1 MSDMKSALRGFR
13 SPIPWMVALNVIGV
27 NLIAPV
33 LPSYAGHF
41 GVGFA
46 AASTL
51 VTVFALARMSFRL
64 TAGTLADRLGSRL
77 ICAIGGTVQAAGAL
91 IASFAP
97 ELGVLLVARGMQ
109 GIGSALFGTSVNRYL
124 LVETDKAELGSAVAG
139 FQGGILIGS
148 TIGPLIGGFVAEQY
162 GIFAPFYV
170 QAVVAATLAGVSIR
184 YIRDTGRRV
193 AAQAAPKRSIRS
205 LLALH
210 GFKVVMLVGFG
221 LFFVRAGAI
230 NVLLPAFADD
240 VLAMSPTRIGA
251 IISLSSVVSLLVMPI
266 AGQLADSHGRIPV
279 ALAGTFGTAAS
290 VGLFGLATSTTGIV
304 AVSAVIGIGIG
315 FASVALPTMIGDL
328 APEGTEGRA
337 SGVYRM
343 ANDMGWVF
351 GPITLGLLADTS
363 RYGLAF
369 LVAGLPLLIGGFA
382 LQRLRP
388 SPS

>member
-124 LVETDKAELGSAVAG
+124 LVETDKAELGSAVG
-139 FQGGILIGS
+139 VPGWDSDRQHDRPPHRRIRGR
-148 TIGPLIGGFVAEQY
+148 
-162 GIFAPFYV
+162 
-170 QAVVAATLAGVSIR
+170 AVRHLRTL
-184 YIRDTGRRV
+184 
-193 AAQAAPKRSIRS
+193 
-205 LLALH
+205 L
-210 GFKVVMLVGFG
+210 
-221 LFFVRAGAI
+221 RAGGGGR
-230 NVLLPAFADD
+230 N
-240 VLAMSPTRIGA
+240 SGWGQY
-251 IISLSSVVSLLVMPI
+251 PI
-266 AGQLADSHGRIPV
+266 HP
-279 ALAGTFGTAAS
+279 
-290 VGLFGLATSTTGIV
+290 
-304 AVSAVIGIGIG
+304 
-315 FASVALPTMIGDL
+315 
-328 APEGTEGRA
+328 
-337 SGVYRM
+337 
-343 ANDMGWVF
+343 
-351 GPITLGLLADTS
+351 
-363 RYGLAF
+363 
-369 LVAGLPLLIGGFA
+369 
-382 LQRLRP
+382 
-388 SPS
+388 